1 MFIDKLLIHNYQRRN
16 WLMTKE
22 TKSMAKP
29 NRGPHMGGGRVVEKP
44 KNFKKSMKELIGY
57 VKPFWWLIVVAL
69 LFAIVATICNI
80 ISPKKLGDLSQ
91 NIFTGL
97 ALNGKVDL
105 SSLTNIGITLIIIYV
120 LAIVFEYA
128 KSWIMTGV
136 TQKITY
142 RFRKKKKKKINKVP
156 LSYFDTQSYGDVLS
170 RVTNDVDTISQTLN
184 QSIIQLFTSITMF
197 LGVLIMMFTIS
208 YKVAL
213 ISLLIIPLSLIVL
226 LLIVKFSQK
235 YFKKQQVNLGEL
247 NGYVEEMY
255 SGHVIIKA
263 YNKEEATLKDF
274 GKINKELHDSSWK
287 SQFLSGLMNPVM
299 NFIGNLAYV
308 VICVFTASLIL
319 KGEIGF
325 GAITSFV
332 IYIRL
337 FTQPLNQIAQV
348 SNNLQST
355 AAASERVFEFL
366 SAEEMEDESHFVKK
380 LEHVQGKVEFKN
392 VSFGYEP
399 NQIIIKNFSAL
410 VQPGQKVAI
419 VGPTGAGKTTVVN
432 LLMKF
437 YNVTSG
443 DILIDDVSIKQL
455 TRENVH
461 DIFGM
466 VLQDTWLFEGSVKEN
481 LAYGKSNISME
492 KIKEACQAAHIQHF
506 IESMSHGYDT
516 ILDEDSNISQGQKQL
531 FTIARA
537 MIEDAPML
545 ILDEATSSVDTRTE
559 ELIQDAMDRL
569 TKGRTTFVIAHRL
582 STIKNADMILVMK
595 DGDIIEKGTHD
606 ELMALKGFYCNLY
619 NSQFETFDEKSQ
631 S

>member
-1 MFIDKLLIHNYQRRN
+1 
-16 WLMTKE
+16 MTKE

-91 NIFTGL
+91 NIYTGL

-142 RFRKKKKKKINKVP
+142 RFRKDISEKINKVP

-213 ISLLIIPLSLIVL
+213 ISLLIIPLSLIGL

-366 SAEEMEDESHFVKK
+366 SADEMEDESHFVKK

-419 VGPTGAGKTTVVN
+419 VGPTGAGKTTIVN

-481 LAYGKSNISME
+481 LAYGKSNISMD

-606 ELMALKGFYCNLY
+606 ELMAQKGFYCNLY

>member
-1 MFIDKLLIHNYQRRN
+1 
-16 WLMTKE
+16 MTKE

-142 RFRKKKKKKINKVP
+142 RFRKDISEKINKVP

-213 ISLLIIPLSLIVL
+213 ISLLIIPLSLIGL

-366 SAEEMEDESHFVKK
+366 SADEMEDESHFVKK

-419 VGPTGAGKTTVVN
+419 VGPTGAGKTTIVN

-481 LAYGKSNISME
+481 LAYGKSNISMD

-531 FTIARA
+531 FTI
-537 MIEDAPML
+537 
-545 ILDEATSSVDTRTE
+545 
-559 ELIQDAMDRL
+559 
-569 TKGRTTFVIAHRL
+569 
-582 STIKNADMILVMK
+582 
-595 DGDIIEKGTHD
+595 
-606 ELMALKGFYCNLY
+606 
-619 NSQFETFDEKSQ
+619 
-631 S
+631 

>member
-1 MFIDKLLIHNYQRRN
+1 M
-16 WLMTKE
+16 
-22 TKSMAKP
+22 
-29 NRGPHMGGGRVVEKP
+29 
-44 KNFKKSMKELIGY
+44 
-57 VKPFWWLIVVAL
+57 
-69 LFAIVATICNI
+69 
-80 ISPKKLGDLSQ
+80 
-91 NIFTGL
+91 
-97 ALNGKVDL
+97 
-105 SSLTNIGITLIIIYV
+105 
-120 LAIVFEYA
+120 
-128 KSWIMTGV
+128 
-136 TQKITY
+136 
-142 RFRKKKKKKINKVP
+142 
-156 LSYFDTQSYGDVLS
+156 
-170 RVTNDVDTISQTLN
+170 
-184 QSIIQLFTSITMF
+184 
-197 LGVLIMMFTIS
+197 
-208 YKVAL
+208 
-213 ISLLIIPLSLIVL
+213 
-226 LLIVKFSQK
+226 
-235 YFKKQQVNLGEL
+235 
-247 NGYVEEMY
+247 
-255 SGHVIIKA
+255 
-263 YNKEEATLKDF
+263 
-274 GKINKELHDSSWK
+274 
-287 SQFLSGLMNPVM
+287 
-299 NFIGNLAYV
+299 
-308 VICVFTASLIL
+308 
-319 KGEIGF
+319 
-325 GAITSFV
+325 
-332 IYIRL
+332 
-337 FTQPLNQIAQV
+337 
-348 SNNLQST
+348 
-355 AAASERVFEFL
+355 
-366 SAEEMEDESHFVKK
+366 
-380 LEHVQGKVEFKN
+380 
-392 VSFGYEP
+392 
-399 NQIIIKNFSAL
+399 
-410 VQPGQKVAI
+410 AI
-419 VGPTGAGKTTVVN
+419 VGPTGAGKTTIVN

-595 DGDIIEKGTHD
+595 DGDIIEKGTHN

>member
-1 MFIDKLLIHNYQRRN
+1 
-16 WLMTKE
+16 MTKE

-57 VKPFWWLIVVAL
+57 VKPFWWMIVVAL

-142 RFRKKKKKKINKVP
+142 RFRKDISEKINKVP
-156 LSYFDTQSYGDVLS
+156 LSYFDNQSYGDVLS

-184 QSIIQLFTSITMF
+184 QSVIQLFTSITMF

-213 ISLLIIPLSLIVL
+213 ISLLIIPLSLIGL

-419 VGPTGAGKTTVVN
+419 VGPTGAGKTTIVN

>member
-1 MFIDKLLIHNYQRRN
+1 
-16 WLMTKE
+16 MTKE

-142 RFRKKKKKKINKVP
+142 RFRKDISEKINKVP

-170 RVTNDVDTISQTLN
+170 RITNDVDTISQTLN
-184 QSIIQLFTSITMF
+184 QSVIQLFTSITMF

-213 ISLLIIPLSLIVL
+213 ISLLIIPLSLIGL

-419 VGPTGAGKTTVVN
+419 VGPTGAGKTTIVN

>member
-29 NRGPHMGGGRVVEKP
+29 NRGPHIGGGRVIEKP

-57 VKPFWWLIVVAL
+57 VKPFWWLIVIAL

-91 NIFTGL
+91 NIYTGL

-142 RFRKKKKKKINKVP
+142 RFRKDISEKINKVP

-213 ISLLIIPLSLIVL
+213 ISLLIIPLSLIGL

-235 YFKKQQVNLGEL
+235 YFKKQQVNLGKL

-419 VGPTGAGKTTVVN
+419 VGPTGAGKTTIVN

-569 TKGRTTFVIAHRL
+569 NKGKNNFCHRP
-582 STIKNADMILVMK
+582 SFIHYKKCRYDF
-595 DGDIIEKGTHD
+595 GYERWG
-606 ELMALKGFYCNLY
+606 YY
-619 NSQFETFDEKSQ
+619 
-631 S
+631 

>member
-1 MFIDKLLIHNYQRRN
+1 
-16 WLMTKE
+16 MTKE

-29 NRGPHMGGGRVVEKP
+29 NRGPHIGGGRVIEKP

-57 VKPFWWLIVVAL
+57 VKPFWWLIVIAL

-91 NIFTGL
+91 NIYTGL

-142 RFRKKKKKKINKVP
+142 RFRKDISEKINKVP

-213 ISLLIIPLSLIVL
+213 ISLLIIPLSLIGL

-235 YFKKQQVNLGEL
+235 YFKKQQVNLGKL

-419 VGPTGAGKTTVVN
+419 VGPTGAGKTTIVN

>member
-1 MFIDKLLIHNYQRRN
+1 
-16 WLMTKE
+16 MTKE
-22 TKSMAKP
+22 SFSMAKP
-29 NRGPHMGGGRVVEKP
+29 YRGTHMGGGRVVEKP

-142 RFRKKKKKKINKVP
+142 RFRKDISEKINKVP

-213 ISLLIIPLSLIVL
+213 ISLLIIPLSLIGL

-419 VGPTGAGKTTVVN
+419 VGPTGAGKTTIVN

>member
-1 MFIDKLLIHNYQRRN
+1 
-16 WLMTKE
+16 MTKE

-142 RFRKKKKKKINKVP
+142 RFRKDISEKINKVP

-213 ISLLIIPLSLIVL
+213 ISLLIIPLSLIGL

-419 VGPTGAGKTTVVN
+419 VGPTGAGKTTIVN

-569 TKGRTTFVIAHRL
+569 TMGRTTFVIAHRL

>member
-1 MFIDKLLIHNYQRRN
+1 
-16 WLMTKE
+16 MTKE

-57 VKPFWWLIVVAL
+57 VKPFWWMIVVAL

-142 RFRKKKKKKINKVP
+142 RFRKDISEKINKVP

-213 ISLLIIPLSLIVL
+213 ISLLIIPLSLIGL

-419 VGPTGAGKTTVVN
+419 VGPTGAGKTTIVN

>member
-1 MFIDKLLIHNYQRRN
+1 
-16 WLMTKE
+16 MTKE

-57 VKPFWWLIVVAL
+57 VKPFWWMIVVAL

-91 NIFTGL
+91 NIFIGL

-142 RFRKKKKKKINKVP
+142 RFRKDISEKINKVP

-213 ISLLIIPLSLIVL
+213 ISLLIIPLSLIGL

-235 YFKKQQVNLGEL
+235 YFKKQQVNLGKL

-419 VGPTGAGKTTVVN
+419 VGPTGAGKTTIVN

>member
-1 MFIDKLLIHNYQRRN
+1 
-16 WLMTKE
+16 MTKE

-142 RFRKKKKKKINKVP
+142 RFRKDISEKINKVP
-156 LSYFDTQSYGDVLS
+156 LSYFDNQSYGDVLS

-184 QSIIQLFTSITMF
+184 QSVIQLFTSITMF

-213 ISLLIIPLSLIVL
+213 ISLLIIPLSLIGL

-235 YFKKQQVNLGEL
+235 YFKRQQVNLGEL

-255 SGHVIIKA
+255 SGHSIIKA

-274 GKINKELHDSSWK
+274 EKINGELHDSSWK

-419 VGPTGAGKTTVVN
+419 VGPTGAGKTTIVN

>member
-1 MFIDKLLIHNYQRRN
+1 
-16 WLMTKE
+16 MTKE

-29 NRGPHMGGGRVVEKP
+29 NRGPHIGGGRVVEKP

-57 VKPFWWLIVVAL
+57 VKPFWWMIVVAL

-105 SSLTNIGITLIIIYV
+105 SSLTNIGITLIVIYV

-142 RFRKKKKKKINKVP
+142 RFRKDISEKINKVP

-213 ISLLIIPLSLIVL
+213 ISLLIIPLSLIGI

-419 VGPTGAGKTTVVN
+419 VGPTGAGKTTIVN

-631 S
+631 F

>member
-1 MFIDKLLIHNYQRRN
+1 
-16 WLMTKE
+16 MTKD
-22 TKSMAKP
+22 TKPMAKP
-29 NRGPHMGGGRVVEKP
+29 NRGPHMGGGRVIEKP

-142 RFRKKKKKKINKVP
+142 RFRKDISEKINKVP

-213 ISLLIIPLSLIVL
+213 ISLLIIPLSLIGL

-235 YFKKQQVNLGEL
+235 YFKKQQVNLGKL

-366 SAEEMEDESHFVKK
+366 SADEMEDESHFVKK

-419 VGPTGAGKTTVVN
+419 VGPTGAGKTTIVN

-481 LAYGKSNISME
+481 LAYGKSNISMD

-606 ELMALKGFYCNLY
+606 ELMAQKGFYCNLY

>member
-1 MFIDKLLIHNYQRRN
+1 
-16 WLMTKE
+16 MTKE

-29 NRGPHMGGGRVVEKP
+29 NRGPHIGGGRVVEKP

-142 RFRKKKKKKINKVP
+142 RFRKDISEKINKVP

-213 ISLLIIPLSLIVL
+213 ISLLIIPLSLIGL

-235 YFKKQQVNLGEL
+235 YFKKQQVNLGKL

-419 VGPTGAGKTTVVN
+419 VGPTGAGKTTIVN

>member
-1 MFIDKLLIHNYQRRN
+1 
-16 WLMTKE
+16 MTKE

-91 NIFTGL
+91 NIFIGL

-142 RFRKKKKKKINKVP
+142 RFRKDISEKINKVP

-213 ISLLIIPLSLIVL
+213 ISLLIIPLSLIGL

-419 VGPTGAGKTTVVN
+419 VGPTGAGKTTIVN

>member
-1 MFIDKLLIHNYQRRN
+1 M
-16 WLMTKE
+16 
-22 TKSMAKP
+22 
-29 NRGPHMGGGRVVEKP
+29 
-44 KNFKKSMKELIGY
+44 
-57 VKPFWWLIVVAL
+57 
-69 LFAIVATICNI
+69 
-80 ISPKKLGDLSQ
+80 
-91 NIFTGL
+91 
-97 ALNGKVDL
+97 
-105 SSLTNIGITLIIIYV
+105 
-120 LAIVFEYA
+120 
-128 KSWIMTGV
+128 
-136 TQKITY
+136 
-142 RFRKKKKKKINKVP
+142 
-156 LSYFDTQSYGDVLS
+156 
-170 RVTNDVDTISQTLN
+170 
-184 QSIIQLFTSITMF
+184 
-197 LGVLIMMFTIS
+197 
-208 YKVAL
+208 
-213 ISLLIIPLSLIVL
+213 
-226 LLIVKFSQK
+226 
-235 YFKKQQVNLGEL
+235 
-247 NGYVEEMY
+247 
-255 SGHVIIKA
+255 
-263 YNKEEATLKDF
+263 
-274 GKINKELHDSSWK
+274 
-287 SQFLSGLMNPVM
+287 
-299 NFIGNLAYV
+299 
-308 VICVFTASLIL
+308 
-319 KGEIGF
+319 
-325 GAITSFV
+325 
-332 IYIRL
+332 
-337 FTQPLNQIAQV
+337 NQIAQV

-419 VGPTGAGKTTVVN
+419 VGPTGAGKTTIVN

>member
-1 MFIDKLLIHNYQRRN
+1 
-16 WLMTKE
+16 MTKE

-142 RFRKKKKKKINKVP
+142 RFRKDISEKINKVP

-170 RVTNDVDTISQTLN
+170 RITNDVDTISQTLN

-213 ISLLIIPLSLIVL
+213 ISLLIIPLSLIGL

-419 VGPTGAGKTTVVN
+419 VGPTGAGKTTIVN

>member
-1 MFIDKLLIHNYQRRN
+1 
-16 WLMTKE
+16 MTKE

-142 RFRKKKKKKINKVP
+142 RFRKDISEKINKVP

-170 RVTNDVDTISQTLN
+170 RITNDVDTISQTLN

-213 ISLLIIPLSLIVL
+213 ISLLIIPLSLIGL

-235 YFKKQQVNLGEL
+235 YFKKQQVNLGKL

-419 VGPTGAGKTTVVN
+419 VGPTGAGKTTIVN

>member
-1 MFIDKLLIHNYQRRN
+1 
-16 WLMTKE
+16 MTKE

-142 RFRKKKKKKINKVP
+142 RFRKDISEKINKVP

-213 ISLLIIPLSLIVL
+213 ISLLIIPLSLIGL

-235 YFKKQQVNLGEL
+235 YFKKQQVNLGKL

-419 VGPTGAGKTTVVN
+419 VGPTGAGKTTIVN

-606 ELMALKGFYCNLY
+606 ELMVLKGFYCNLY

>member
-1 MFIDKLLIHNYQRRN
+1 
-16 WLMTKE
+16 MTKE

-29 NRGPHMGGGRVVEKP
+29 NRGPHIGGGRVIEKP

-57 VKPFWWLIVVAL
+57 VKPFWWLIVIAL

-91 NIFTGL
+91 NIYTGL

-142 RFRKKKKKKINKVP
+142 RFRKDISEKINKVP

-213 ISLLIIPLSLIVL
+213 ISLLIIPLSLIGL

-235 YFKKQQVNLGEL
+235 YFKKQQVNLGKL

-419 VGPTGAGKTTVVN
+419 VGPTGAGKTTIVN

-569 TKGRTTFVIAHRL
+569 NKGKNNFCHRP
-582 STIKNADMILVMK
+582 SFIHYKKCRYDF
-595 DGDIIEKGTHD
+595 GYERWG
-606 ELMALKGFYCNLY
+606 YY
-619 NSQFETFDEKSQ
+619 
-631 S
+631 

>member
-1 MFIDKLLIHNYQRRN
+1 
-16 WLMTKE
+16 MTKE

-142 RFRKKKKKKINKVP
+142 RFRKDISEKINKVP

-235 YFKKQQVNLGEL
+235 YFKKQQVNLGKL

-419 VGPTGAGKTTVVN
+419 VGPTGAGKTTIVN

>member
-1 MFIDKLLIHNYQRRN
+1 
-16 WLMTKE
+16 MTKD
-22 TKSMAKP
+22 TKPMAKP
-29 NRGPHMGGGRVVEKP
+29 NRGPHMGGGRVIEKP

-57 VKPFWWLIVVAL
+57 VKPFWWLIVIAL

-91 NIFTGL
+91 NIYTGL

-142 RFRKKKKKKINKVP
+142 RFRKDISEKINKVP

-213 ISLLIIPLSLIVL
+213 ISLLIIPLSLIGL

-235 YFKKQQVNLGEL
+235 YFKKQQVNLGKL

-332 IYIRL
+332 I
-337 FTQPLNQIAQV
+337 
-348 SNNLQST
+348 
-355 AAASERVFEFL
+355 
-366 SAEEMEDESHFVKK
+366 
-380 LEHVQGKVEFKN
+380 
-392 VSFGYEP
+392 
-399 NQIIIKNFSAL
+399 
-410 VQPGQKVAI
+410 
-419 VGPTGAGKTTVVN
+419 
-432 LLMKF
+432 
-437 YNVTSG
+437 
-443 DILIDDVSIKQL
+443 
-455 TRENVH
+455 
-461 DIFGM
+461 
-466 VLQDTWLFEGSVKEN
+466 
-481 LAYGKSNISME
+481 
-492 KIKEACQAAHIQHF
+492 
-506 IESMSHGYDT
+506 
-516 ILDEDSNISQGQKQL
+516 
-531 FTIARA
+531 
-537 MIEDAPML
+537 
-545 ILDEATSSVDTRTE
+545 
-559 ELIQDAMDRL
+559 
-569 TKGRTTFVIAHRL
+569 
-582 STIKNADMILVMK
+582 
-595 DGDIIEKGTHD
+595 
-606 ELMALKGFYCNLY
+606 
-619 NSQFETFDEKSQ
+619 
-631 S
+631 

>member
-1 MFIDKLLIHNYQRRN
+1 
-16 WLMTKE
+16 MTKE

-29 NRGPHMGGGRVVEKP
+29 NRGPHIGGGRVVEKP

-142 RFRKKKKKKINKVP
+142 RFRKDISEKINKVP

-213 ISLLIIPLSLIVL
+213 ISLLIIPLSLIGL

-419 VGPTGAGKTTVVN
+419 VGPTGAGKTTIVN

>member
-1 MFIDKLLIHNYQRRN
+1 
-16 WLMTKE
+16 MTKD
-22 TKSMAKP
+22 TKPMAKP
-29 NRGPHMGGGRVVEKP
+29 NRGPHMGGGRVIEKP

-57 VKPFWWLIVVAL
+57 VKPFWWLIVIAL

-91 NIFTGL
+91 NIYTGL

-142 RFRKKKKKKINKVP
+142 RFRKDISEKINKVP

-213 ISLLIIPLSLIVL
+213 ISLLIIPLSLIGL

-235 YFKKQQVNLGEL
+235 YFKKQQVNLGKL

-366 SAEEMEDESHFVKK
+366 SADEMEDESHFVKK

-419 VGPTGAGKTTVVN
+419 VGPTGAGKTTIVN

-481 LAYGKSNISME
+481 LAYGKSNISMD

-595 DGDIIEKGTHD
+595 DGDIIEKGTHN